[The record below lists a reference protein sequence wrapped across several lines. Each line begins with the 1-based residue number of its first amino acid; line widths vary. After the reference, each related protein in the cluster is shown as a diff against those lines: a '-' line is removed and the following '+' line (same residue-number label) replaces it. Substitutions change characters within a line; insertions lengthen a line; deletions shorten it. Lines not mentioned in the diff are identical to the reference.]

1 MTTAT
6 VFQLAV
12 LVSESMINGFCL
24 MLHKNFK
31 INCLRR
37 LYLKINYFF
46 NCNEF
51 RVRFIDVS
59 LDIWM
64 FSPPNSFFNVDLIG
78 EILS

>member
-1 MTTAT
+1 
-6 VFQLAV
+6 
-12 LVSESMINGFCL
+12 
-24 MLHKNFK
+24 MLHNNFK

-37 LYLKINYFF
+37 LYLKIILFFFF

-64 FSPPNSFFNVDLIG
+64 FSPPNSFFLIVDLIE